1 VKYSRSSDG
10 ALVGYSDWAG
20 DCNDRHS
27 TTGNLFLMA
36 KGPVN
41 WISKKQP
48 VIALSASEAEYIA
61 VSAAAQ
67 EAVWLR
73 RLLTDLK
80 ALPESPTII
89 MEDNQGAM
97 ALAKNPVAHA
107 RTKHIDIKYYYIRK
121 AIQDGLIVLRYC
133 PTNEM
138 IADLFTKGLLKARFE
153 LLHTAM
159 GMEL

>member
-1 VKYSRSSDG
+1 
-10 ALVGYSDWAG
+10 
-20 DCNDRHS
+20 
-27 TTGNLFLMA
+27 MA
-36 KGPVN
+36 KGPVS

-48 VIALSASEAEYIA
+48 VIALSTSEAEYIA

-73 RLLTDLK
+73 RLLADLK

-107 RTKHIDIKYYYIRK
+107 RTNIMTLSITISVKQFKMD
-121 AIQDGLIVLRYC
+121 
-133 PTNEM
+133 
-138 IADLFTKGLLKARFE
+138 
-153 LLHTAM
+153 
-159 GMEL
+159 